1 MTSTHFWL
9 VRLAVEEPVSTSTFR
24 LCNSTLSWL
33 SFVRNHM
40 NHTYIT
46 NPVSGMADKGRIH
59 HQCEIAKAVPSKLK
73 NTVLRTDY
81 IVVL

>member
-1 MTSTHFWL
+1 
-9 VRLAVEEPVSTSTFR
+9 
-24 LCNSTLSWL
+24 
-33 SFVRNHM
+33 M

-46 NPVSGMADKGRIH
+46 NPVSGTADMGRIH

-81 IVVL
+81 MVVL